1 MIKENNEGEL
11 SIGEQIVKQL
21 GNPKRAKTLHAL
33 NKRIEICEK
42 LIRDN
47 EGKLTAK
54 DFETIEEYKKG
65 VAIQENALITEVK
78 VMGLKEIRLPPKQ
91 FAQQKMELLDKHQ
104 ARHKSIL
111 NGTYKEKTSE
121 SNFVSNSEAM
131 NTLLNEVKI
140 EQQHTIQ
147 KDILSDEE
155 LVFTP
160 TRNNKPIQLPPL
172 LSINGVSF
180 LTQENICVLVATRG
194 YGKSNICES
203 ILANVINKDCD
214 SLGFEVGEVVKTA
227 LYIDNERS
235 EFDVYEG
242 FERLHRRA
250 NTIDLNDE
258 DFDEVN
264 KSIGFKALKK
274 LGAIHKRK
282 AQTEKLIREYKPQ
295 LLILDTAKSFVGS
308 IIDEK
313 ECREFV
319 AWCVELCWK
328 NNLSILTT
336 LHPNKKKK
344 SSEEETIGGGW
355 LGRLLE
361 EECEG
366 VLKVTMNI
374 DEVRTIT
381 SIKNRNSGQQQ
392 TSFKYCEELKMM
404 IQCDVPKKV
413 IRIYLKDEIKGEALT
428 KLKNAIGYDMFKY
441 SIFLNKV
448 QTYIQ
453 QQHKT
458 LPNGNNII
466 GAFVKHLIEVG
477 EINKVGA
484 TPKTTYNFNK

>member
-1 MIKENNEGEL
+1 MIKENNEEGL
-11 SIGEQIVKQL
+11 TIGEQIVKQL

-42 LIRDN
+42 LIRDW

-54 DFETIEEYKKG
+54 DFDVIEAYKKE
-65 VAIQENALITEVK
+65 VAIQENSLTTEVK
-78 VMGLKEIRLPPKQ
+78 VMQLKNIRLPPKQ
-91 FAQQKMELLDKHQ
+91 YAKERMELLDKHQ
-104 ARHKSIL
+104 QRHKSIL
-111 NGTYKEKTSE
+111 KGTYKENISE
-121 SNFVSNSEAM
+121 SNFVSNSVTM
-131 NTLLNEVKI
+131 DTLLKDISTDNTPIK
-140 EQQHTIQ
+140 

-235 EFDVYEG
+235 AFDVYEG

-258 DFDEVN
+258 DFEEVN
-264 KSIGFKALKK
+264 KKIGFKALKK

-282 AQTEKLIREYKPQ
+282 AQTEKLVREYKPQ
-295 LLILDTAKSFVGS
+295 LLILDTAKSFVSS

-313 ECREFV
+313 DCREFV

-336 LHPNKKKK
+336 LHPNKNKK
-344 SSEEETIGGGW
+344 EGEQETIGGGW

-381 SIKNRNSGQQQ
+381 STKNRNSGQQQ
-392 TSFKYCEELKMM
+392 TSFKYCKELEMM

-413 IRIYLKDEIKGEALT
+413 ERVYLKDVIKDEALT
-428 KLKNAIGYDMFKY
+428 KLKEAIGYDMLKY

-458 LPNGNNII
+458 LPNGTNII

-477 EINKVGA
+477 EVSKIGA

>member
-1 MIKENNEGEL
+1 MIKENNEEGL
-11 SIGEQIVKQL
+11 TIGEQIVKQL

-42 LIRDN
+42 LIRDW

-54 DFETIEEYKKG
+54 DFDVIEAYKKE
-65 VAIQENALITEVK
+65 VAIQENSLTTEVK
-78 VMGLKEIRLPPKQ
+78 VMQLKNIRLPPKQ
-91 FAQQKMELLDKHQ
+91 YAKERMELLDKHQ
-104 ARHKSIL
+104 QRHKSIL
-111 NGTYKEKTSE
+111 KGTYKENISE
-121 SNFVSNSEAM
+121 SNFVSNSVTM
-131 NTLLNEVKI
+131 DNLLKDISTDNTPIK
-140 EQQHTIQ
+140 

-258 DFDEVN
+258 DFEEVN
-264 KSIGFKALKK
+264 KKIGFKALKK

-282 AQTEKLIREYKPQ
+282 AQTEKLVREYKPQ
-295 LLILDTAKSFVGS
+295 LLILDTAKSFVSS

-313 ECREFV
+313 DCREFV

-336 LHPNKKKK
+336 LHPNKNKK
-344 SSEEETIGGGW
+344 EGEQETIGGGW

-381 SIKNRNSGQQQ
+381 STKNRNSGQQQ
-392 TSFKYCEELKMM
+392 TSFKYCEELEMM

-413 IRIYLKDEIKGEALT
+413 ERVYLKDVIKDEALT
-428 KLKNAIGYDMFKY
+428 KLKEAIGYDMLKY
-441 SIFLNKV
+441 SSFLNKV

-458 LPNGNNII
+458 LPNGTNII

-477 EINKVGA
+477 EVSKIGA

>member
-1 MIKENNEGEL
+1 MIKKNNEGF
-11 SIGEQIVKQL
+11 SIGEEIVKQL
-21 GNPKRAKTLHAL
+21 GNPKRAKTLFAL

-54 DFETIEEYKKG
+54 DFDVIDEYKKN

-78 VMGLKEIRLPPKQ
+78 VMGLKNIKLPPKQ
-91 FAQQKMELLDKHQ
+91 YAQQKNELLDKHQ
-104 ARHKSIL
+104 ERHKSIL
-111 NGTYKEKTSE
+111 NGSYRDKMSE
-121 SNFVSNSEAM
+121 RNLENNSEQIAM
-131 NTLLNEVKI
+131 NSLLNEINTDTTPIKQRVV
-140 EQQHTIQ
+140 
-147 KDILSDEE
+147 LSDEE

-160 TRNNKPIQLPPL
+160 TRYNKPIQLPPL

-214 SLGFEVGEVVKTA
+214 SLGFEVGEIVKRA
-227 LYIDNERS
+227 LYIDFERS

-250 NTIDLNDE
+250 NTQELSDE

-282 AQTEKLIREYKPQ
+282 AQTEKIINEFKPQ
-295 LLILDTAKSFVGS
+295 LVILDTAKSFVSS
-308 IIDEK
+308 INEERD
-313 ECREFV
+313 CREFV
-319 AWCVELCWK
+319 AWLVELCWK

-336 LHPNKKKK
+336 LHPNKQQNK
-344 SSEEETIGGGW
+344 EQTVGGGW
-355 LGRLLE
+355 LGRILE

-366 VLKVTMNI
+366 VLKVTMDI

-381 SIKNRNSGQQQ
+381 STKTRNSGKQQ
-392 TSFKYCEELKMM
+392 TSFKFCEELKMM
-404 IQCDVPKKV
+404 IQCEVKEKIKRV
-413 IRIYLKDEIKGEALT
+413 FLKDEIKSEALT
-428 KLKNAIGYDMFKY
+428 KLKNTIGYDELKY
-441 SIFLNKV
+441 SVFLHKV
-448 QTYIQ
+448 QMYIQ

-477 EINKVGA
+477 EINKVGV

>member
-1 MIKENNEGEL
+1 MIKENNEEGL
-11 SIGEQIVKQL
+11 TIGEQIVKQL

-42 LIRDN
+42 LIRDW

-54 DFETIEEYKKG
+54 DFDVIEAYKKE
-65 VAIQENALITEVK
+65 VAIQENSLTTEVK
-78 VMGLKEIRLPPKQ
+78 VMQLKNIRLPPKQ
-91 FAQQKMELLDKHQ
+91 YAKERMELLDKHQ
-104 ARHKSIL
+104 QRHKSIL
-111 NGTYKEKTSE
+111 KGTYKENISE
-121 SNFVSNSEAM
+121 SNFVSNSVTM
-131 NTLLNEVKI
+131 DNLL
-140 EQQHTIQ
+140 
-147 KDILSDEE
+147 KDISTENTPIKRDVLSDEE

-258 DFDEVN
+258 DFEEVN
-264 KSIGFKALKK
+264 KKIGFKALKK

-282 AQTEKLIREYKPQ
+282 AQTEKLVREYKPQ
-295 LLILDTAKSFVGS
+295 LLILDTAKSFVSS

-313 ECREFV
+313 DCREFV

-336 LHPNKKKK
+336 LHPNKNKK
-344 SSEEETIGGGW
+344 EGEQETIGGGW

-381 SIKNRNSGQQQ
+381 STKNRNSGQQQ
-392 TSFKYCEELKMM
+392 TSFKYCEELEMM

-413 IRIYLKDEIKGEALT
+413 ERVYLKDVIKDEALT
-428 KLKNAIGYDMFKY
+428 KLKEAIGYDMLKY

-458 LPNGNNII
+458 LPNGTNII

-477 EINKVGA
+477 EVSKIGA

>member
-1 MIKENNEGEL
+1 MIKENNEEGL
-11 SIGEQIVKQL
+11 TIGEQIVKQL

-42 LIRDN
+42 LIRDW

-54 DFETIEEYKKG
+54 DFDVIEAYKKE
-65 VAIQENALITEVK
+65 VAIQENSLTTEVK
-78 VMGLKEIRLPPKQ
+78 VMQLKNIRLPPKQ
-91 FAQQKMELLDKHQ
+91 YAKERMELLDKHQ
-104 ARHKSIL
+104 QRHKSIL
-111 NGTYKEKTSE
+111 KGTYKENISE
-121 SNFVSNSEAM
+121 SNFVSNSVTM
-131 NTLLNEVKI
+131 DNLL
-140 EQQHTIQ
+140 
-147 KDILSDEE
+147 KDISTENTPIKRDVLSDEE

-235 EFDVYEG
+235 AFDVYEG

-258 DFDEVN
+258 DFEEVN
-264 KSIGFKALKK
+264 KKIGFKALKK

-282 AQTEKLIREYKPQ
+282 AQTEKLVREYKPQ
-295 LLILDTAKSFVGS
+295 LLILDTAKSFVSS

-313 ECREFV
+313 DCREFV

-336 LHPNKKKK
+336 LHPNKNKK
-344 SSEEETIGGGW
+344 EGEQETIGGGW

-381 SIKNRNSGQQQ
+381 STKNRNSGQQQ
-392 TSFKYCEELKMM
+392 TSFKYCEELEMM

-413 IRIYLKDEIKGEALT
+413 ERVYLKDVIKDEALT
-428 KLKNAIGYDMFKY
+428 KLKEAIGYDMLKY
-441 SIFLNKV
+441 SSFLNKV

-458 LPNGNNII
+458 LPNGTNII

-477 EINKVGA
+477 EVSKIGA

>member
-1 MIKENNEGEL
+1 MIKENNEEGL
-11 SIGEQIVKQL
+11 TIGEQIVKQL

-42 LIRDN
+42 LIRDW

-54 DFETIEEYKKG
+54 DFDVIEAYKKE
-65 VAIQENALITEVK
+65 VAIQENSLTTEVK
-78 VMGLKEIRLPPKQ
+78 VMQLKNIRLPPKQ
-91 FAQQKMELLDKHQ
+91 YAKERMDLLDKHQ
-104 ARHKSIL
+104 QRHKSIL
-111 NGTYKEKTSE
+111 KGTYKENISE
-121 SNFVSNSEAM
+121 SNFVSNSVTM
-131 NTLLNEVKI
+131 DTLLKDISTDNTPIK
-140 EQQHTIQ
+140 

-235 EFDVYEG
+235 AFDVYEG

-258 DFDEVN
+258 DFEEVN
-264 KSIGFKALKK
+264 KKIGFKALKK

-282 AQTEKLIREYKPQ
+282 AQTEKLVREYKPQ
-295 LLILDTAKSFVGS
+295 LLILDTAKSFVSS

-313 ECREFV
+313 DCREFV

-336 LHPNKKKK
+336 LHPNKNKK
-344 SSEEETIGGGW
+344 EGEQETIGGGW

-381 SIKNRNSGQQQ
+381 STKNRNSGQQQ
-392 TSFKYCEELKMM
+392 TSFKYCKELEMM

-413 IRIYLKDEIKGEALT
+413 ERVYLKDVIKDEALT
-428 KLKNAIGYDMFKY
+428 KLKEAIGYDMLKY

-458 LPNGNNII
+458 LPNGTNII

-477 EINKVGA
+477 EVSKIGA

>member
-1 MIKENNEGEL
+1 MIKENNEEGL
-11 SIGEQIVKQL
+11 TIGEQIVKQL

-42 LIRDN
+42 LIRDW

-54 DFETIEEYKKG
+54 DFDVIEAYKKE
-65 VAIQENALITEVK
+65 VAIQENSLTTEVK
-78 VMGLKEIRLPPKQ
+78 VMQLKNIRLPPKQ
-91 FAQQKMELLDKHQ
+91 YAKERMELLDKHQ
-104 ARHKSIL
+104 QRHKSIL
-111 NGTYKEKTSE
+111 KGTYKENISE
-121 SNFVSNSEAM
+121 SNFVSNSVTM
-131 NTLLNEVKI
+131 DNLL
-140 EQQHTIQ
+140 
-147 KDILSDEE
+147 KDISTENTPIKRDVLSDEE

-258 DFDEVN
+258 DFEEVN
-264 KSIGFKALKK
+264 KKIGFKALKK

-282 AQTEKLIREYKPQ
+282 AQTEKLVREYKPQ
-295 LLILDTAKSFVGS
+295 LLILDTAKSFVSS

-313 ECREFV
+313 DCREFV

-336 LHPNKKKK
+336 LHPNKNKK
-344 SSEEETIGGGW
+344 EGEQETIGGGW

-381 SIKNRNSGQQQ
+381 STKNRNSGQQQ
-392 TSFKYCEELKMM
+392 TSFKYCEELEMM

-413 IRIYLKDEIKGEALT
+413 ERVYLKDVIKDEALT
-428 KLKNAIGYDMFKY
+428 KLKEAIGYDMLKY
-441 SIFLNKV
+441 SSFLNKV

-458 LPNGNNII
+458 LPNGTNII

-477 EINKVGA
+477 EVSKIGA

>member
-1 MIKENNEGEL
+1 MIKENNEEGL
-11 SIGEQIVKQL
+11 TIGEQIVKQL

-42 LIRDN
+42 LIRDW

-54 DFETIEEYKKG
+54 DFDVIEAYKKE
-65 VAIQENALITEVK
+65 VAIQENSLTTEVK
-78 VMGLKEIRLPPKQ
+78 VMQLKNIRLPPKQ
-91 FAQQKMELLDKHQ
+91 YAKERMDLLDKHQ
-104 ARHKSIL
+104 QRHKSIL
-111 NGTYKEKTSE
+111 KGTYKENISE
-121 SNFVSNSEAM
+121 SNFVSNSVTM
-131 NTLLNEVKI
+131 DTLLKDISTDNTPIK
-140 EQQHTIQ
+140 

-235 EFDVYEG
+235 AFDVYEG

-258 DFDEVN
+258 DFEEVN
-264 KSIGFKALKK
+264 KKIGFKALKK

-282 AQTEKLIREYKPQ
+282 AQTEKLVREYKPQ
-295 LLILDTAKSFVGS
+295 LLILDTAKSFVSS

-313 ECREFV
+313 DCREFV

-336 LHPNKKKK
+336 LHPNKNKK
-344 SSEEETIGGGW
+344 EGEQETIGGGW

-381 SIKNRNSGQQQ
+381 STKNRNSGQQQ
-392 TSFKYCEELKMM
+392 TSFKYCDELKMM
-404 IQCDVPKKV
+404 VQCDVPKKV
-413 IRIYLKDEIKGEALT
+413 ERVYLKDVIKDEALT
-428 KLKNAIGYDMFKY
+428 KLKEAIGYDMLKY

-458 LPNGNNII
+458 LPNGTNII

-477 EINKVGA
+477 EVSKIGA

>member
-1 MIKENNEGEL
+1 MIKENNEEGL
-11 SIGEQIVKQL
+11 TIGEQIVKQL

-42 LIRDN
+42 LIRDW

-54 DFETIEEYKKG
+54 DFDVIEAYKKE
-65 VAIQENALITEVK
+65 VAIQENSLTTEVK
-78 VMGLKEIRLPPKQ
+78 VMQLKNIRLPPKQ
-91 FAQQKMELLDKHQ
+91 YAKERMELLDKHQ
-104 ARHKSIL
+104 QRHKSIL
-111 NGTYKEKTSE
+111 KGTYKENISE
-121 SNFVSNSEAM
+121 SNFVSNSVTMDNLLKDISTE
-131 NTLLNEVKI
+131 NTPIK
-140 EQQHTIQ
+140 

-258 DFDEVN
+258 DFEEVN
-264 KSIGFKALKK
+264 KKIGFKALKK

-282 AQTEKLIREYKPQ
+282 AQTEKLVREYKPQ
-295 LLILDTAKSFVGS
+295 LLILDTAKSFVSS

-313 ECREFV
+313 DCREFV

-336 LHPNKKKK
+336 LHPNKNKK
-344 SSEEETIGGGW
+344 EGEQETIGGGW

-381 SIKNRNSGQQQ
+381 STKNRNSGQQQ
-392 TSFKYCEELKMM
+392 TSFKYCEELEMM

-413 IRIYLKDEIKGEALT
+413 ERVYLKDVIKDEALT
-428 KLKNAIGYDMFKY
+428 KLKEAIGYDMLKY

-458 LPNGNNII
+458 LPNGTNII

-477 EINKVGA
+477 EVSKIGA